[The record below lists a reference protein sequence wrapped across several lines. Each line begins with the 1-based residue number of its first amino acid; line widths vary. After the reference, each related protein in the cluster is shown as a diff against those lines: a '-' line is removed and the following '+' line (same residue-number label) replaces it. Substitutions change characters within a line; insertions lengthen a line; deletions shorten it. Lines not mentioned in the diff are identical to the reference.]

1 MSLLSILCSMI
12 GRNDEENMYAGI
24 VPFWM
29 MLEKDLVASSWTWRG
44 AMYRYSCK
52 SMVNPLH
59 PNISM
64 KILHTVLLP
73 FLVVLLRRNFLMIT
87 SFISWLVTL
96 MFHLVLDSSHSWG
109 WKDWFFSSKLEFAID
124 FVVVIG
130 QNGQQNGQKKWCEK
144 YGSLS
149 LFLWYNT
156 YEYVWFSQ
164 IQFWK
169 KLGSVFQI
177 YIFDILVSS
186 I

>member
-29 MLEKDLVASSWTWRG
+29 IIEKDLVASSWTWRG

-59 PNISM
+59 LNISM

-73 FLVVLLRRNFLMIT
+73 FLCGTAKEKLFNDHKLHQLTCDLNVSFSFGFLSLLGVKGLVCFLKVRICYR
-87 SFISWLVTL
+87 FC
-96 MFHLVLDSSHSWG
+96 G
-109 WKDWFFSSKLEFAID
+109 CNRSKWTT
-124 FVVVIG
+124 
-130 QNGQQNGQKKWCEK
+130 KWTTKWCEK

-177 YIFDILVSS
+177 YIFDIRVSS

>member
-59 PNISM
+59 LNISM
-64 KILHTVLLP
+64 KILHTVLFP

-109 WKDWFFSSKLEFAID
+109 WKDWSVSSICYRFC
-124 FVVVIG
+124 G
-130 QNGQQNGQKKWCEK
+130 CNRSNGQQNGMKNIGHHPYFCSTTHMNMFDFCKSNSEK
-144 YGSLS
+144 NWALFFKFISLIS
-149 LFLWYNT
+149 
-156 YEYVWFSQ
+156 
-164 IQFWK
+164 
-169 KLGSVFQI
+169 
-177 YIFDILVSS
+177 
-186 I
+186 

>member
-59 PNISM
+59 PNISV

-109 WKDWFFSSKLEFAID
+109 WKDWSVSSKLEFATD

-130 QNGQQNGQKKWCEK
+130 QNGQQNGQQNGVKNMGHYPYFCGTTHMNMFDFHKSNSEK
-144 YGSLS
+144 NWALFFKFISLIS
-149 LFLWYNT
+149 
-156 YEYVWFSQ
+156 
-164 IQFWK
+164 
-169 KLGSVFQI
+169 
-177 YIFDILVSS
+177 
-186 I
+186 

>member
-59 PNISM
+59 LNISM

-109 WKDWFFSSKLEFAID
+109 WKDWSVSSKLEFATD
-124 FVVVIG
+124 FG
-130 QNGQQNGQKKWCEK
+130 GCNRSKWTTKWTTKWCEK

-156 YEYVWFSQ
+156 
-164 IQFWK
+164 ICDM
-169 KLGSVFQI
+169 
-177 YIFDILVSS
+177 FDFHKSNSEKNWALFFKFISLIS
-186 I
+186 